1 LAAGA
6 AYYWYRDYRVAPA
19 ATTGA
24 ATLAHPEMRRLSATV
39 TATGTIRLRVGS
51 EVRVGS
57 QLSGIVRKL
66 YVTVGSHINKDD
78 VIAEIDPRNLEA
90 RLEQAQA
97 QVKLDEIALRRA
109 QIELAR
115 SKELL
120 AAGVAPRQQTE
131 DLELTV
137 ESAAAKLGK
146 SRRDLAV
153 VEVDLSYVKIRAP
166 ISGTVASV
174 STQEGETVAASFTT
188 PTFLTI
194 IEDGALE
201 LIAMV
206 DETDIG
212 NIRPSNQATFTTE
225 AYPTREFT
233 GAVRR
238 VAPKATIVS
247 GVVNYEVAIKIN
259 GGLDLLKPD
268 MTANITIKT
277 SQREALV
284 VPNGVI
290 QREDD
295 KRFVYVEKDGRL
307 EKRPV
312 VTGIRDLG
320 FTEIKKG
327 LSQSDRIAV
336 SDLPS
341 PDKKD

>member
-1 LAAGA
+1 
-6 AYYWYRDYRVAPA
+6 V
-19 ATTGA
+19 
-24 ATLAHPEMRRLSATV
+24 
-39 TATGTIRLRVGS
+39 
-51 EVRVGS
+51 
-57 QLSGIVRKL
+57 
-66 YVTVGSHINKDD
+66 
-78 VIAEIDPRNLEA
+78 
-90 RLEQAQA
+90 
-97 QVKLDEIALRRA
+97 
-109 QIELAR
+109 
-115 SKELL
+115 LL

-137 ESAAAKLGK
+137 ESAAAKLEK

-284 VPNGVI
+284 APNGAI